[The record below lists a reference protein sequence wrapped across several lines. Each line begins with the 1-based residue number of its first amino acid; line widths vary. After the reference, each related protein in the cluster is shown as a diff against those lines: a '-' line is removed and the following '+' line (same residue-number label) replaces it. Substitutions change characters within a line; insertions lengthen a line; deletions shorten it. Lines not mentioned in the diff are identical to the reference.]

1 MMIMIEPELTVAGQ
15 VSPVPVLSSCSCPL
29 AQLVSVLVSSLSQL
43 APLLIAGD
51 HYAAIIHPL
60 RYQNLVTR
68 LRSVEF
74 FSFGICPH

>member
-1 MMIMIEPELTVAGQ
+1 M
-15 VSPVPVLSSCSCPL
+15 PVLSSCSCPL

-68 LRSVEF
+68 LRSIDF
-74 FSFGICPH
+74 FSFDNCALRYYKILLKAFSC

>member
-1 MMIMIEPELTVAGQ
+1 M
-15 VSPVPVLSSCSCPL
+15 SPVPVLSSCSCRL
-29 AQLVSVLVSSLSQL
+29 AQLVSVLVSSSSQL